1 MLSRLP
7 TKLRQQLTTMPL
19 HVPVN
24 EDNAPFRDGLKDRRH
39 LDSQTNRVTV
49 RCEELQ
55 AETRS
60 RVAALEPQEIGASVS
75 TVGVSTKAIIGGMCT
90 ERSLLQRTIRPFAL
104 SYRTQGLLAIEEPC
118 RIDRGPL
125 NRGQRCQPAL
135 DEQRQLVT
143 QAEFEEQE
151 RKRVIDVGAREQ
163 QYATS

>member
-60 RVAALEPQEIGASVS
+60 RVAALEPQGIGASVL
-75 TVGVSTKAIIGGMCT
+75 TVGVSTKAIIRAMCT
-90 ERSLLQRTIRPFAL
+90 ERRLLQRAIRQFAL
-104 SYRTQGLLAIEEPC
+104 GYRTQRLTA
-118 RIDRGPL
+118 
-125 NRGQRCQPAL
+125 
-135 DEQRQLVT
+135 
-143 QAEFEEQE
+143 
-151 RKRVIDVGAREQ
+151 ARETPRESRV
-163 QYATS
+163 YTLMRSSPAR